1 MYPAYDDNKERTNK
15 RNKWMDTKTNGT
27 TNNICIGHVFN
38 GKRFSLRWK
47 NEKQANLSM
56 MFVSCNACHTKNIFW
71 IIFRKSYFKNS
82 LWLRLFSKLL
92 ATINRNWLNF
102 QSPSGAQSFVT
113 FQALD
118 KPLKFLKLF
127 CVFMLRVAR
136 KVLHVTNRSNLLSNA
151 NCKFEYEQVYYN
163 FTAGFVAYRGKTNL
177 NFQEIWL
184 KALFHSV
191 LSTLFAQI

>member
-47 NEKQANLSM
+47 NKQTSPWYL
-56 MFVSCNACHTKNIFW
+56 
-71 IIFRKSYFKNS
+71 FRVTRVTQRTSYFKNS

-127 CVFMLRVAR
+127 CVFMLRVTR
-136 KVLHVTNRSNLLSNA
+136 KVLHVTNGSNLLSNA

>member
-1 MYPAYDDNKERTNK
+1 MGNDSPS
-15 RNKWMDTKTNGT
+15 G
-27 TNNICIGHVFN
+27 
-38 GKRFSLRWK
+38 
-47 NEKQANLSM
+47 EK
-56 MFVSCNACHTKNIFW
+56 TKNKQTSPWCF
-71 IIFRKSYFKNS
+71 FRVTRVTQRTSYFNNS

-92 ATINRNWLNF
+92 AMINRNWLNF

-127 CVFMLRVAR
+127 CVFMLRVTR

-163 FTAGFVAYRGKTNL
+163 FTAGFVAYRAKTNL